1 MSFVMHIPY
10 WTFILILLVII
21 VGLIWATIKGFH
33 QFRAEHLL
41 YPVFEGLFLCVLVMI
56 YRTIIEFKLLV
67 SWKSGLM
74 NIIIVGFIIFMITL
88 FILALPK
95 LRFDHFHLVLLKI
108 GGTIILI
115 GICIII
121 MSLIFPNLFSLFSHR

>member
-1 MSFVMHIPY
+1 MSFVNHFPY
-10 WTFILILLVII
+10 PLFTGLLLTII
-21 VGLIWATIKGFH
+21 MGLIWATIKGFH
-33 QFRAEHLL
+33 QFCAEHLL
-41 YPVFEGLFLCVLVMI
+41 YPVTEGLILCVLLIICRSITEFKILVDLEPI
-56 YRTIIEFKLLV
+56 FLSLTIIALATL
-67 SWKSGLM
+67 
-74 NIIIVGFIIFMITL
+74 IITV

-121 MSLIFPNLFSLFSHR
+121 MSLIFPNLFSHR